1 MSPPKT
7 HGLPMFTISSIQI
20 AIPWVYR
27 IFYRHPN
34 VVEMELINRNGG
46 TAAENM
52 DVELRSLLI

>member
-1 MSPPKT
+1 
-7 HGLPMFTISSIQI
+7 MFTISSIQI